1 MDMGYSKNVAE
12 KAVFMV
18 SQSGIDQAMQWIE
31 ENDQDSDFE
40 EPLMIVVLN
49 KDKAQN
55 KKASKFDGKSKEEKA
70 AKLKQM

>member
-40 EPLMIVVLN
+40 EPLMIVVLK
-49 KDKAQN
+49 KD
-55 KKASKFDGKSKEEKA
+55 
-70 AKLKQM
+70 